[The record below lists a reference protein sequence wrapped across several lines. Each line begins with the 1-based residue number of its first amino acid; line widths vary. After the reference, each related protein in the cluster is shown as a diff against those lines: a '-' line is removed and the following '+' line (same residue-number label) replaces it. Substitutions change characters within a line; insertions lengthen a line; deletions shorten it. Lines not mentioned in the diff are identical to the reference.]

1 MNFKLKVISAC
12 VLLSMS
18 VSAFQAVA
26 ASNTNETTYLVNRGD
41 PQLKVN
47 GKYIDQ
53 IIAEVMAKN
62 NLPGLSMAIVQAP
75 YIPRSAGYG
84 LATATNDELASTKT
98 MWGIGPITQ
107 AFTAV
112 AVMQLVEQ
120 VN

>member
-53 IIAEVMAKN
+53 MIAEVMAKN
-62 NLPGLSMAIVQAP
+62 NLPGLSMASVLRDTVWQRQP
-75 YIPRSAGYG
+75 MMNSRPPKPCGG
-84 LATATNDELASTKT
+84 LGQSRRLLPPSR
-98 MWGIGPITQ
+98 
-107 AFTAV
+107 
-112 AVMQLVEQ
+112 
-120 VN
+120 